1 MKFAVDGG
9 VEPFS
14 SFLYFTATLM
24 QHVAVHLT
32 GKATVQ
38 KVVLSAVLLCMQIDI
53 DTWLLHHWP
62 ASMLYLWFVLVPV

>member
-1 MKFAVDGG
+1 MVVCSCLVACLD
-9 VEPFS
+9 
-14 SFLYFTATLM
+14 FTATLM

-38 KVVLSAVLLCMQIDI
+38 KVLISAVLLCIQIDM

-62 ASMLYLWFVLVPV
+62 ASMLCLWLVLVAV